1 MKTFDLK
8 DSALHS
14 EKGEFLLGFR
24 DTRSHACYMIYGTMR
39 PGEKGRQVKPGTGH
53 EEIILAAKG
62 DLEVTGF
69 YSGTLKEGL
78 AFLIQGDQECLL
90 ENTGESDAVYI
101 VAGGH
106 SEVDSH

>member
-1 MKTFDLK
+1 MKTVDLK
-8 DSALHS
+8 NNAIHS
-14 EKGEFLLGFR
+14 ERGESLLGFR
-24 DTRSHACYMIYGTMR
+24 ETGSHACYMIYGTMR
-39 PGEKGRQVKPGTGH
+39 PKEKGRRVKPGPGH

-62 DLEVTGF
+62 TLEVTGF

-90 ENTGESDAVYI
+90 ENRGESDAIYI
-101 VAGGH
+101 IAGGH